1 MRNIFLSMI
10 IHCFSFGLDLK
21 GIESLKNWEM
31 LQDQPVK
38 IEWQQ
43 YKGFPI
49 SRAEKILNHRMG
61 SIADAIQDLDNYPNI
76 FERVT
81 KTRRLDQDIVQ
92 IILNMPFPFDGRDYI
107 VKYKIENSD
116 DSWVFSFSSV
126 KHPDGPVVPDHV
138 RLPNAAGIWVLERLS
153 SNQTRVIYAWNGELL
168 GNFPEF
174 GLSKAWITQGTE
186 VLNWLDEALSE
197 KSRS

>member
-1 MRNIFLSMI
+1 MRIIFLSII

-21 GIESLKNWEM
+21 GIVSLKNWEM

-38 IEWQQ
+38 IEWQE

-49 SRAEKILNHRMG
+49 SRAEKNLNHGMG

-92 IILNMPFPFDGRDYI
+92 IILDMPFPFDGRDYI
-107 VKYKIENSD
+107 VKYKIENSE

-174 GLSKAWITQGTE
+174 GLSKAWIRQGTE
-186 VLNWLDEALSE
+186 VLNWLDEALSG
-197 KSRS
+197 KGRS

>member
-1 MRNIFLSMI
+1 MRIIFLSII

-49 SRAEKILNHRMG
+49 SRAETILNHGMG

-116 DSWVFSFSSV
+116 DRWVFSFSSV
-126 KHPDGPVVPDHV
+126 KHPDGPVVLDHV

-197 KSRS
+197 KGRS

>member
-1 MRNIFLSMI
+1 MRNIFLSII

-38 IEWQQ
+38 IEWQE

-49 SRAEKILNHRMG
+49 SRAEKILNHGMG

-92 IILNMPFPFDGRDYI
+92 IIL
-107 VKYKIENSD
+107 
-116 DSWVFSFSSV
+116 
-126 KHPDGPVVPDHV
+126 
-138 RLPNAAGIWVLERLS
+138 VL
-153 SNQTRVIYAWNGELL
+153 Y
-168 GNFPEF
+168 NFHC
-174 GLSKAWITQGTE
+174 
-186 VLNWLDEALSE
+186 V
-197 KSRS
+197 

>member
-1 MRNIFLSMI
+1 
-10 IHCFSFGLDLK
+10 
-21 GIESLKNWEM
+21 M

-49 SRAEKILNHRMG
+49 SRAEKILNHGMG

-116 DSWVFSFSSV
+116 DRWVFSFSSV
-126 KHPDGPVVPDHV
+126 KHPDGPVVLDHV

-174 GLSKAWITQGTE
+174 GLSKAWIRQGTE

-197 KSRS
+197 KGRS

>member
-1 MRNIFLSMI
+1 MKNIFLSII

-38 IEWQQ
+38 IEWQE

-49 SRAEKILNHRMG
+49 SRAEKVLNHGME

-81 KTRRLDQDIVQ
+81 NTRRLDQDIVQ
-92 IILNMPFPFDGRDYI
+92 IILDMPFPFDGRDYI

-126 KHPDGPVVPDHV
+126 KHPDGPVVQDHV

-153 SNQTRVIYAWNGELL
+153 SDQTREIYARNGELL
-168 GNFPEF
+168 GKFPEF
-174 GLSKAWITQGTE
+174 SLGKAWITQGTE
-186 VLNWLDEALSE
+186 VLNWLDEALS
-197 KSRS
+197 KKGRS

>member
-1 MRNIFLSMI
+1 
-10 IHCFSFGLDLK
+10 
-21 GIESLKNWEM
+21 
-31 LQDQPVK
+31 
-38 IEWQQ
+38 
-43 YKGFPI
+43 
-49 SRAEKILNHRMG
+49 ILNHGMG

-116 DSWVFSFSSV
+116 DNWVFSFSSV

-197 KSRS
+197 KGRS